1 MVVMRSTF
9 VLTFLL
15 VISFGSLAQSVIY
28 VNDIL
33 RVGVRAKPVSGA
45 KTVSV
50 VKTGEA
56 LEILDSGD
64 SKYYKVKTPAGRV
77 GWVSRTY
84 VSDNKPAFMRLEAVN
99 GELEA
104 LKAQLQSVESQYDQ
118 LQEANLSLEG
128 DMSSLK
134 EEKSQLQSELDEI
147 LDEIR
152 EASIIPEEYQLT
164 AWITGVLVLLLSGF
178 LVGAQRVRRQVRSRL
193 GGLDI

>member
-9 VLTFLL
+9 VLAFLL
-15 VISFGSLAQSVIY
+15 VISFGSHAKSVIY

-33 RVGVRAKPVSGA
+33 RVGVRAEPVSGS

-64 SKYYKVKTPAGRV
+64 AKYYKVKTPAGRI

-84 VSDNKPAFMRLEAVN
+84 VSDNVPAFMRLETVN
-99 GELEA
+99 GELES
-104 LKAQLQSVESQYDQ
+104 LKEQFLVVEKQFEQ
-118 LQEANLSLEG
+118 LQETNLSLEG
-128 DMSSLK
+128 VLSRTK
-134 EEKSQLQSELDEI
+134 EERSQLQSELDDI
-147 LDEIR
+147 KGSAL
-152 EASIIPEEYQLT
+152 IPEEYQLI
-164 AWITGVLVLLLSGF
+164 AWVTGVLALLLLGF
-178 LVGAQRVRRQVRSRL
+178 VVGGQRVRQRVRSRL

>member
-9 VLTFLL
+9 VLAFLL
-15 VISFGSLAQSVIY
+15 IISFGSHAKSVIY

-33 RVGVRAKPVSGA
+33 RVGVRAEPVSGS

-64 SKYYKVKTPAGRV
+64 AKYYKVKTPAGRI

-84 VSDNKPAFMRLEAVN
+84 VSDNVPAFMRLETVN
-99 GELEA
+99 GELES
-104 LKAQLQSVESQYDQ
+104 LKEQFLVVEKQFEQ
-118 LQEANLSLEG
+118 LQETNLSLEG
-128 DMSSLK
+128 VLSRTK
-134 EEKSQLQSELDEI
+134 EERSQLQSELDDI
-147 LDEIR
+147 KGSAL
-152 EASIIPEEYQLT
+152 IPEEYQLI
-164 AWITGVLVLLLSGF
+164 AWVTGVLALLLLGF
-178 LVGAQRVRRQVRSRL
+178 VVGGQRVRQRVRSRL

>member
-9 VLTFLL
+9 VLAFLL
-15 VISFGSLAQSVIY
+15 VISFSSLAQSVIY

-33 RVGVRAKPVSGA
+33 RVGVRAEPVTGS

-56 LEILDSGD
+56 LEVLDRGN
-64 SKYYKVKTPAGRV
+64 SKYFKVRTPAGRI

-84 VSDNKPAFMRLEAVN
+84 VNDNKPAFMLLEAVN

-104 LKAQLQSVESQYDQ
+104 LKGQFQTVENQFAQLQEI
-118 LQEANLSLEG
+118 NLSLEG
-128 DMSSLK
+128 VLSRTK
-134 EEKSQLQSELDEI
+134 EEKSQLQSKLDDI
-147 LDEIR
+147 KDSTL
-152 EASIIPEEYQLT
+152 IPEEYQLI
-164 AWITGVLVLLLSGF
+164 AWIIGVLALLMLGF
-178 LVGAQRVRRQVRSRL
+178 LAGARRMRQRIRTRL

>member
-9 VLTFLL
+9 VLAFLL
-15 VISFGSLAQSVIY
+15 VISFGSHAKSVIY

-33 RVGVRAKPVSGA
+33 RVGVRAEPVSGS

-64 SKYYKVKTPAGRV
+64 AKYYKVKTPAGRI

-84 VSDNKPAFMRLEAVN
+84 VSNNVPAFMRLETVN
-99 GELEA
+99 GELES
-104 LKAQLQSVESQYDQ
+104 LKEQFLVVEKQFEQ
-118 LQEANLSLEG
+118 LQETNLSLEG
-128 DMSSLK
+128 VLSRTK
-134 EEKSQLQSELDEI
+134 EERSQLQSELDDI
-147 LDEIR
+147 KGSAL
-152 EASIIPEEYQLT
+152 IPEEYQLI
-164 AWITGVLVLLLSGF
+164 AWVTGVLALLLLGF
-178 LVGAQRVRRQVRSRL
+178 VVGGQRVRQRVRSRL